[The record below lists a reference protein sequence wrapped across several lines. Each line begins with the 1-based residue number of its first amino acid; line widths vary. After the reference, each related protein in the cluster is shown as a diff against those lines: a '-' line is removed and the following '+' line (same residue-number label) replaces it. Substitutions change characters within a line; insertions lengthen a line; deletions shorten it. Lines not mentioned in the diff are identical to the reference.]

1 MNSDTFTVFAPNN
14 NAFEKIP
21 SNVDLSDIDTLIDV
35 LLYHAVPE
43 TELFLE
49 DLIPFCDNGVVMANN
64 EDVTIQCTSTNT
76 GDNIFVVGSGNTES
90 RPKVVKVD
98 IPTCTGVVHIV
109 NQVIL
114 SE

>member
-1 MNSDTFTVFAPNN
+1 VFAPNN
-14 NAFEKIP
+14 NAFKNIP
-21 SNVDLSDIDTLIDV
+21 STVELTDIDTIIDV

-43 TELFLE
+43 AELFAE
-49 DLIPFCDNGVVMANN
+49 DVTEFCDNGVVVMANN
-64 EDVTIQCTSTNT
+64 EDVTIQCTGN
-76 GDNIFVVGSGNTES
+76 NIFVVGSGNTES
-90 RPKVVKVD
+90 RPKVVKAD